1 MKPTTEI
8 EEGVLGAVLLDPTC
22 LSLIYDRF
30 KPSRFIDPRNRAI
43 CEAILTLYQ
52 ENSPID
58 LITVHNKVKEVP
70 TSYIASLTN
79 RIASTVNVEKWAL
92 ILAEYHLRRE
102 ILQLSVNIGSKAQ
115 DESGDVVDLY
125 TETLS
130 RLESIYNDTAQN
142 VPLHIAKRNPEVIKA
157 VINRGTA
164 GDSLIKTGLNSVD
177 HITGGYMP
185 GDLVYLA
192 GRPGM
197 GKTAML
203 LNQAL
208 HIAENHGPI
217 VIFSLE
223 MAAPQLIYRLNSQL
237 SGLNTQHLL
246 KNKLN
251 PHEFSLYA
259 AANEKLDKLPI
270 FIDDSAALT
279 VHDIRA
285 RTLQLKAKHG
295 IKAVFID
302 YIQLI
307 HPGKKSKETRDQE
320 LSQISRQLK
329 QLSKEAACPVISL
342 SQLSRGVE
350 SRSDKR
356 PLLSDLRESGSLEQD
371 ADSVIFLFRPDY
383 YGHAVDDRGKS
394 VAGICEYIIAKQ
406 RNGRTGIAEVSFKA
420 ETMQFTDYA
429 DPF

>member
-1 MKPTTEI
+1 MNNTEI
-8 EEGVLGAVLLDPTC
+8 EAGVLGAVLLDPTC
-22 LSLIYDRF
+22 LSLIYDKF
-30 KPSRFIDPRNRAI
+30 KPERFIDSKNRLI
-43 CEAILTLYQ
+43 CEAILSLYH
-52 ENSPID
+52 ENSPVD
-58 LITVHNKVKEVP
+58 LLTVKNKAKDIP
-70 TSYIASLTN
+70 TSYIAGLTN
-79 RIASTVNVEKWAL
+79 RVASSVNVEKWAL

-102 ILQLSVNIGSKAQ
+102 ILQLSLTMGSKAQ
-115 DESGDVVDLY
+115 DESGDVLDVY
-125 TETLS
+125 TESLN
-130 RLESIYNDTAQN
+130 RLESIYQDTAQSGP
-142 VPLHIAKRNPEVIKA
+142 VHIAKRNPEVIRA

-185 GDLVYLA
+185 GDLVYMA

-203 LNQAL
+203 LTQAL
-208 HIAENHGPI
+208 HIAQTQGPVI
-217 VIFSLE
+217 IFSLE

-246 KNKLN
+246 KNKLS
-251 PHEFSLYA
+251 PHEFTLYS
-259 AANEKLDKLPI
+259 AANDELEALPI
-270 FIDDSAALT
+270 YIDDSAALT

-285 RTLQLKAKHG
+285 RTLQLKAKSG
-295 IKAVFID
+295 VKAVFID

-307 HPGKKSKETRDQE
+307 SPGKKTKETRDQE

-350 SRSDKR
+350 SRGDKR

-383 YGHAVDDRGKS
+383 YGHSVDDKGQS
-394 VAGICEYIIAKQ
+394 MAGICEYIIAKQ
-406 RNGRTGIAEVSFKA
+406 RNGRTGIAEVKFHAENMTFKDNV
-420 ETMQFTDYA
+420 E
-429 DPF
+429 PF

>member
-1 MKPTTEI
+1 MNTREI

-22 LSLIYDRF
+22 LSLIYDKF
-30 KPSRFIDPRNRAI
+30 KPERFIDSYNRQI
-43 CEAILTLYQ
+43 CQAILSLYH

-58 LITVHNKVKEVP
+58 LITVKNKAKDIP
-70 TSYIASLTN
+70 TNYIASLTN

-102 ILQLSVNIGSKAQ
+102 ILQLSVTMGARVQ
-115 DESGDVVDLY
+115 DDSGDVIDLY
-125 TETLS
+125 TDSLNK
-130 RLESIYNDTAQN
+130 LEAIYNDTAQSGP
-142 VPLHIAKRNPEVIKA
+142 VHIAKRNSEVIKA
-157 VINRGTA
+157 VMNRGTSE
-164 GDSLIKTGLNSVD
+164 DSLIKTGLAAVD

-185 GDLVYLA
+185 GDLVYMA

-203 LNQAL
+203 LTQAL
-208 HIAENHGPI
+208 HIAQTQGPVI
-217 VIFSLE
+217 IFSLE

-246 KNKLN
+246 KNKLT
-251 PHEFSLYA
+251 PHEFSLYSK
-259 AANEKLDKLPI
+259 ANDALEALPI
-270 FIDDSAALT
+270 YIDDSAALT

-285 RTLQLKAKHG
+285 RSLQLKARG
-295 IKAVFID
+295 GVKAIFID
-302 YIQLI
+302 YIQLVS
-307 HPGKKSKETRDQE
+307 PGKRNKETRDQE

-350 SRSDKR
+350 SRGDKR

-383 YGHAVDDRGKS
+383 YGHSVDDQGKS

-406 RNGRTGIAEVSFKA
+406 RNGRTGIAEVKFHA
-420 ETMQFTDYA
+420 ETMTFKTNT